1 MNSADQTAVLI
12 AIAFQR
18 SKQNRTRLS
27 HKSFLR
33 VACRT
38 RTTAAFTVDV
48 MNHIAEY
55 GIVMVELDTGGYG
68 LLYSRALCGARSI
81 PASNF
86 LTEEEIDTPNMELL
100 RHELQYDRPD
110 FTDD

>member
-12 AIAFQR
+12 CIAFQR
-18 SKQNRTRLS
+18 SKQNRCRLS
-27 HKSFLR
+27 HKSLLR
-33 VACRT
+33 VAGRARCN
-38 RTTAAFTVDV
+38 AVFIVDV
-48 MNHIAEY
+48 MNHAAEY
-55 GIVMVELDTGGYG
+55 GITMSELETGGYG
-68 LLYSRALCGARSI
+68 LLYQRALCGAKTM